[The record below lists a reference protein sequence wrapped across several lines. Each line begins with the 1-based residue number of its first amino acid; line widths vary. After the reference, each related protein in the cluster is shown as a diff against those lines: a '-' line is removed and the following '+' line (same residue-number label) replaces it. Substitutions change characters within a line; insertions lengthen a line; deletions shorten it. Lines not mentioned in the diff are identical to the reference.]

1 MLNQSVKKQG
11 WLFQVVILSLMITAL
26 ATVSQAS
33 SVTVYTSRSAWL
45 AATSGV
51 TNIDFNGIAAVG
63 SYVSYGSGPVVI
75 GGATFT
81 SNDSMFVIDPA
92 YYGFPYPDGFFN
104 ADYNTPNLVTIVLPG
119 SYTAV
124 GFDFGSLFTGGAS
137 FDVTLGGVGTLTVAS
152 TGSTQD
158 GVLGFAGF
166 ISSSA
171 FNTVTLSMPDAP
183 NYNAVDNLAYGGS
196 AVPEPTSL
204 VLMGSGILGLAS
216 TLRRK
221 IKL

>member
-1 MLNQSVKKQG
+1 MLNQSAKNHRL
-11 WLFQVVILSLMITAL
+11 LFQVLILTLMI
-26 ATVSQAS
+26 ATLSAVSQAG
-33 SVTVYTSRSAWL
+33 VTVYTNRSTWL

-63 SYVSYGSGPVVI
+63 SFVGYGSGPAVI

-104 ADYNTPNLVTIVLPG
+104 ADYNIPNLVTIVLPG

-124 GFDFGSLFTGGAS
+124 GFDFGSLFSGGAS
-137 FDVTLGGVGTLTVAS
+137 FDVTVGGAGPFTVTS

-166 ISSSA
+166 ISTSA
-171 FNTVTLSMPDAP
+171 FNTVVLSMPDASS
-183 NYNAVDNLAYGGS
+183 YNAVDNLAYGG
-196 AVPEPTSL
+196 ATPEPTSL
-204 VLMGSGILGLAS
+204 VLLGSGVLGLAGM
-216 TLRRK
+216 LRRK